1 MKIIKIGAI
10 WCPACIITGNALK
23 KLQKEHEKAME
34 AIRAFTKE
42 AKGLE
47 NAIDSLQGK

>member
-1 MKIIKIGAI
+1 MEEE
-10 WCPACIITGNALK
+10 LK

-34 AIRAFTKE
+34 AIRAFNKE

-47 NAIDSLQGK
+47 KSIDSLLGK

>member
-1 MKIIKIGAI
+1 MEEE
-10 WCPACIITGNALK
+10 LK

-34 AIRAFTKE
+34 AINAFNKE

-47 NAIDSLQGK
+47 KTLDSLLGK